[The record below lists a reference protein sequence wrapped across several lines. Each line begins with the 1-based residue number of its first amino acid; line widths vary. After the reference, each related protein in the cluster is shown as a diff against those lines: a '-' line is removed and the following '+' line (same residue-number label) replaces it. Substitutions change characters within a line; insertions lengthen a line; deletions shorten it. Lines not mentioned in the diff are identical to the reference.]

1 MSDDK
6 NLESQRASRICFMTD
21 GFHQSVSS
29 VYEGLVDRDYDSAK
43 KTIKLLMRDLR
54 ETLKLIDDDDF

>member
-29 VYEGLVDRDYDSAK
+29 AYESLVDRDYDSAK